1 MYNRII
7 TLDLIRLKKV
17 EKKYVERY
25 DFRKL
30 KYTAPNILVKSELL
44 TETKKQAKDGDL
56 EKDLNMLQ
64 KSILKVKKVFKA

>member
-25 DFRKL
+25 DFRRH
-30 KYTAPNILVKSELL
+30 TAPNILVKSELL

-64 KSILKVKKVFKA
+64 KSILKVKKSI